1 MGQVHSDMALHFGD
15 NQAVLSRE
23 SLHVDNNGNG
33 PADAA
38 PHAGQKSYH
47 RKAEYREMIE
57 LRVNP

>member
-33 PADAA
+33 PADAVL
-38 PHAGQKSYH
+38 HAGQKCR
-47 RKAEYREMIE
+47 RKAEYREMVE
-57 LRVNP
+57 LRINS